1 MTTIDEVYRK
11 FGEASEAAQLL
22 ETELGTLLIQLLAA
36 DKGLFEESNP
46 EIAQKLVNDV
56 NKSTLGQLIRRVG
69 YNSETEEQM
78 VAMFSNALKTRN
90 RLAHNFFR
98 EHGLGRNSAT
108 GRKAMLE
115 DLEVMHSNLLEAYKG
130 ALLLSG
136 IDLNALTNA

>member
-1 MTTIDEVYRK
+1 MVTIDEVYRK
-11 FGEASEAAQLL
+11 YGETSEAAQLL

-36 DKGLFEESNP
+36 DKGLFEEP
-46 EIAQKLVNDV
+46 TPDIAQKLVNDV

-69 YNSETEEQM
+69 HSSEIEEQM

-98 EHGLGRNSAT
+98 EHGLRRNSEI

-115 DLEVMHSNLLEAYKG
+115 DLEVMHSTLLVAYKG

-136 IDLNALTNA
+136 VDLDAMTNA